1 MINLHPSLL
10 PLYPGLNTH
19 EKVLLNK
26 DKIHG
31 VSIHYVSSELDA
43 GPLIAQGV
51 IKIKGNETLDELT
64 ERIHKVEHLLLP
76 EIINLII
83 NKKVT
88 LENEIVKFELN
99 NQNDKKFIIKN
110 YAF

>member
-1 MINLHPSLL
+1 MPSILINPAKTIKSGFICTKL
-10 PLYPGLNTH
+10 
-19 EKVLLNK
+19 
-26 DKIHG
+26 
-31 VSIHYVSSELDA
+31 SSKLDA
-43 GPLIAQGV
+43 GPLIAQGI

-88 LENEIVKFELN
+88 LENEIVKFN
-99 NQNDKKFIIKN
+99 PSNQNDEKFIIKN